1 MLNQCK
7 STILSNVLNDFVIPF
22 LVGVTSYILIAK
34 LDDWKNRKKHSRLGV
49 AIIGS
54 LIEEVKT
61 GITILN
67 QFQATNE
74 LPLTFIPTKSWS
86 GNATVND
93 DILLRIIKVDKD
105 VKHKHFPPSEILIHC
120 KNYFEMMATQWNN
133 NIILLEKNTPPE
145 IVIGQAK
152 GMLQHGNFL
161 IAAQGVLAMLETTVK
176 LLKANSQKTFPC

>member
-1 MLNQCK
+1 MLIL
-7 STILSNVLNDFVIPF
+7 ILSDFFNDFVIPF

-34 LDDWKNRKKHSRLGV
+34 IDDCKNRKKHSRLGV

-61 GITILN
+61 GIAIMN

-93 DILLRIIKVDKD
+93 DILLRIIEVDKD

-133 NIILLEKNTPPE
+133 NIISLEKNTPPE
-145 IVIGQAK
+145 IVIVQAK

-161 IAAQGVLAMLETTVK
+161 IAAQGVLAMLETTK
-176 LLKANSQKTFPC
+176 RLLNGNLVRFCPR